1 MFNIIKQVIKYQDV
15 LYVIKRILKESSIK
29 EEFVQE
35 YKEFLAADIVLK
47 KDGMYYFAN
56 KIDEV
61 ETLPEEEQTEQEV

>member
-1 MFNIIKQVIKYQDV
+1 MFNLVKQVVNYQDSLYIIK
-15 LYVIKRILKESSIK
+15 RMLKESSIK

-35 YKEFLAADIVLK
+35 YKEFLVADIVLK

-61 ETLPEEEQTEQEV
+61 EAIPEEEQTEQEA

>member
-61 ETLPEEEQTEQEV
+61 EALPEEEQIEQEV